1 MDSYVFNANKPPI
14 HCISRCSRFI
24 NFPPAYGG
32 CMLSCKDNDEENVVR
47 RNFAD
52 ATRVLIDQPGIDY
65 MTDVGKP
72 KVVRPQKSNA
82 HAIMNVL
89 GTEMSENSKGV
100 EALGKSNLHRKKY

>member
-1 MDSYVFNANKPPI
+1 
-14 HCISRCSRFI
+14 
-24 NFPPAYGG
+24 
-32 CMLSCKDNDEENVVR
+32 MLSCKDNNEENVVR

-65 MTDVGKP
+65 MTDIGKP
-72 KVVRPQKSNA
+72 KVIRPQKSNA

-100 EALGKSNLHRKKY
+100 EALGISNFHNNV